1 VAARTPKTDSKE
13 NTPRI
18 LVVRF
23 SSIGDILLTTPFLRV
38 LRRRW
43 PKARVDFVTKARF
56 APLLLH
62 NPRIDGLLTLAEPG
76 DFRNL
81 RRLAQRVRAV
91 RYDYVFD
98 LHKNW
103 RSAWLSLFSGAE
115 VRRYRKDA
123 LRRFLL
129 VAFHWNLYRRV
140 VPVRERYFLA
150 GQAWGLVD
158 DGEPLEFYLSAD
170 ERSWARSELTRL
182 GLRNTGPLIGL
193 AIGAGYA
200 TKRWPA
206 EHFASLA
213 HSLREKH
220 NAEIL
225 LFGDVHDS
233 VAARRI
239 RNVEPRAVDFTGRT
253 TLRQTAAL
261 LERCDAVVSNDSG
274 LMHLAEAVGSR
285 VVGIFGSTTREL
297 GFFPTCAHCVV
308 VERPEVK
315 CRPCSHVGRN
325 RCPRGHFRCMRDIS
339 PRQVQQALEGLLWR

>member
-1 VAARTPKTDSKE
+1 
-13 NTPRI
+13 
-18 LVVRF
+18 
-23 SSIGDILLTTPFLRV
+23 DILLTTPFLRV

-43 PKARVDFVTKARF
+43 PEAQVDFVTKARF

-76 DFRNL
+76 DFRSL
-81 RRLAQRVRAV
+81 QRLAHQVRAA
-91 RYDYVFD
+91 RYDTIFD

-103 RSAWLSLFSGAE
+103 RSIWLGLRSGAE
-115 VRRYRKDA
+115 VHHYRKDA
-123 LRRFLL
+123 VKRSLL

-150 GQAWGLVD
+150 ARHWGLQD
-158 DGEPLEFYLSAD
+158 DGGPLEFYLSQG
-170 ERSWARSELTRL
+170 ERSWAENELERL
-182 GLRNTGPLIGL
+182 GLAGDGPLVGL
-193 AIGAGYA
+193 AVGAGYA

-206 EHFASLA
+206 EHFAALA
-213 HSLREKH
+213 HSLRKKRG
-220 NAEIL
+220 ARIL
-225 LFGDVHDS
+225 LFGDVRDS
-233 VAARRI
+233 VAAREI
-239 RNVEPRAVDFTGRT
+239 RNVEPQAVDLTGRT

-297 GFFPTCAHCVV
+297 GFFPTCPHCVV
-308 VERPEVK
+308 VERPELK

-339 PRQVQQALEGLLWR
+339 PRQVEQALEGLLWK